1 MIDGNNEDSAAV
13 VEAHEA
19 PEVTTTVWRASA
31 IGILLIG
38 ALLRLYHLSLV
49 PLHHDEGVNG
59 LFLKYLV
66 SDGYYR
72 YDPENYHGP
81 TLYYLSAIIPWIS
94 RLLLGNEAG
103 EKYGLTIF
111 TIRLIPALLGVLTIW
126 LVLSLRK
133 QIGDVGA
140 LAAAALLA
148 VSPGAVYLSRYFI
161 HETFLVC
168 FTLGAVITA
177 LKFYQTARSG
187 YLLLMAGLVAMMFAT
202 KETAVISAGVLVIAL
217 ASTLVFIRFRKLLE
231 APENEQPRIEPHDS
245 PPVSSWSVKRFGGA
259 SSLVVLT
266 IAAISVF
273 LTINLLFYSSFF
285 KNYPQ
290 GVFDAIQTF
299 KFWTKTG
306 TQVHVHPWSTYLSW
320 MWRKETVLLLFGTV
334 GIGLAMWRGRNPFAV
349 FSALWAF
356 GIVLAYSLIPYK
368 TPWLML
374 NFALPLAIVAGY
386 AVQEIYRQ
394 AKSSSWQAVPLV
406 IGAAALSLSIYQT
419 VTLNFFRYDDPTY
432 VYVYAHTY
440 RDFLPLVDE
449 INRIADRAGTGKRT
463 EITVTAPEYW
473 PLPWYLKDYTQTKF
487 PGRLLP
493 TTNPIVVGSDLQA
506 PELQALL
513 GARYVVVRSK
523 SNPLG
528 TFPLRP
534 HQDLVLLVRDDLL
547 TK

>member
-1 MIDGNNEDSAAV
+1 MTDGNEKDSPLV
-13 VEAHEA
+13 VDALKD
-19 PEVTTTVWRASA
+19 PEVPTGVWRASA
-31 IGILLIG
+31 LGVLLVG
-38 ALLRLYHLSLV
+38 GLLRLYHLSLV

-66 SDGYYR
+66 SGGYYR

-94 RLLLGNEAG
+94 KLLLGGEAG
-103 EKYGLTIF
+103 ERYGLTIF
-111 TIRLIPALLGVLTIW
+111 TIRLIPAVLGVLTIW
-126 LVLSLRK
+126 LVLRLRK
-133 QIGDVGA
+133 QIGNVGA

-168 FTLGAVITA
+168 FTLGAVIAA
-177 LKFYQTARSG
+177 LKFYETARSG
-187 YLLLMAGLVAMMFAT
+187 YLLLMASLVAMMFAT
-202 KETAVISAGVLVIAL
+202 KETAIISAGVLLIAL
-217 ASTLVFIRFRKLLE
+217 ASTLVFIRIRKLLE
-231 APENEQPRIEPHDS
+231 GPQIDQREIEAGN
-245 PPVSSWSVKRFGGA
+245 PPPASGWSIKRFGGA
-259 SSLVVLT
+259 SSLLILT
-266 IAAISVF
+266 IAALSVF

-285 KNYPQ
+285 TNYPQ
-290 GVFDAIQTF
+290 GVFDAIKTF

-306 TQVHVHPWSTYLSW
+306 TQVHVHPWSTYISW
-320 MWRKETVLLLFGTV
+320 MWRKETALLLLGTV
-334 GIGLAMWRGRNPFAV
+334 GIGVAMWRGRNPFAV

-356 GIVLAYSLIPYK
+356 GIILAYSLIPYK

-394 AKSSSWQAVPLV
+394 AKKSSWLPVPLAL
-406 IGAAALSLSIYQT
+406 GAAALSVSLYQS
-419 VTLNFFRYDDPTY
+419 VTLNFFHYDDPTY
-432 VYVYAHTY
+432 VYVYAHTH

-449 INRIADRAGTGKRT
+449 INRIANQAGTGNQT

-473 PLPWYLKDYTQTKF
+473 PLPWYLKDYSQIKF

-493 TTNPIVVGSDLQA
+493 TTNPVVVGSVLQA
-506 PELQALL
+506 PDLQALL

-534 HQDLVLLVRDDLL
+534 DVDLVLLVRDDLL
-547 TK
+547 KK

>member
-1 MIDGNNEDSAAV
+1 
-13 VEAHEA
+13 
-19 PEVTTTVWRASA
+19 
-31 IGILLIG
+31 L
-38 ALLRLYHLSLV
+38 
-49 PLHHDEGVNG
+49 
-59 LFLKYLV
+59 
-66 SDGYYR
+66 
-72 YDPENYHGP
+72 
-81 TLYYLSAIIPWIS
+81 
-94 RLLLGNEAG
+94 
-103 EKYGLTIF
+103 
-111 TIRLIPALLGVLTIW
+111 VLT
-126 LVLSLRK
+126 LRK
-133 QIGDVGA
+133 QIGDVAA

-168 FTLGAVITA
+168 FTLGAVIAA

-217 ASTLVFIRFRKLLE
+217 ASTLLLIHFRKFLE
-231 APENEQPRIEPHDS
+231 APNDQQPAVEPDQ
-245 PPVSSWSVKRFGGA
+245 PPLASSWSIKRFGGA
-259 SSLVVLT
+259 SSVVILA
-266 IAAISVF
+266 IAALSIF

-290 GVFDAIQTF
+290 GIFDAIETF

-306 TQVHVHPWSTYLSW
+306 TQVHVHPWSTYLRW
-320 MWRKETVLLLFGTV
+320 MLRNETALLLLGTI
-334 GIGLAMWRGRNPFAV
+334 GIGLAMWRARNPFAV

-356 GIVLAYSLIPYK
+356 GIILAYSLIPYK

-394 AKSSSWQAVPLV
+394 AKRSSWQAVPLAV
-406 IGAAALSLSIYQT
+406 GVAALSVSIYQT
-419 VTLNFFRYDDPTY
+419 VTLNFFRYDDPAY

-449 INRIADRAGTGKRT
+449 IDRIANQAGTGKRT

-473 PLPWYLKDYTQTKF
+473 PLPWYLKDYTQIKF

-534 HQDLVLLVRDDLL
+534 HVDLVLLVRDDLL
-547 TK
+547 AK